1 MKAADKGELDWMDVA
16 FFVDKV
22 MVAKKEKQ
30 VYGTQSKITK
40 NHEKIR
46 YLKTTVFYDVRSSLA
61 FAKLYQHDSYSNC
74 SIGG

>member
-40 NHEKIR
+40 NHEIIYYPILDKQQ
-46 YLKTTVFYDVRSSLA
+46 V
-61 FAKLYQHDSYSNC
+61 N
-74 SIGG
+74 